1 VTLKAGAAP
10 KQETVMIFRNPRG
23 RVGVRSF
30 LAIAMGLACSATA
43 LAQGSDPV
51 RIGLIYSKQGPG
63 ASIGQFLERGS
74 ELALEQAGG
83 KVLGRPVELVWLD
96 EPNPQVSQQ
105 NMQKLVGEN
114 KVVAVVGGNYS
125 SSALA
130 MMSVANRAKIP
141 LILPG
146 AAASEITGKD
156 CSRYTFRTQAT
167 VPVQIA
173 GVMPYLSQIGKK
185 VYFLTPSYAFGQD
198 ILRSARGRLKENGM
212 SEVGVDEV
220 PVNTADYSSYILK
233 IRQAKPDVVLGGLV
247 GGDFSNFLKQW
258 NEMGMKDK
266 IPYVAVAVTDTDF
279 WDVGAQASAG
289 IYVKPWYYNN
299 PKNTAAE
306 QKFTADFEKKYG
318 RPPSDKS
325 WSGWIAMRSLLE
337 SINAAKSTDSKAIVT
352 QLEKWKNTDGAF
364 PFYYRDWDH
373 QLVRPSVVVKVKSKI
388 TDKYDFFDVVRD
400 TSNTA
405 AETEKAFGDKQEI
418 GCNMPSL

>member
-1 VTLKAGAAP
+1 
-10 KQETVMIFRNPRG
+10 MIFRNPRG
-23 RVGVRSF
+23 RVGIRSLF
-30 LAIAMGLACSATA
+30 AIVMGLTCGVTA
-43 LAQGSDPV
+43 LAQGTDPV

-74 ELALEQAGG
+74 EIALEQAGG

-105 NMQKLVGEN
+105 NMQKLVDEN

-167 VPVQIA
+167 VPVQIG

-198 ILRSARGRLKENGM
+198 ILRSARSRLKENGM
-212 SEVGVDEV
+212 TEVGVDEV

-279 WDVGAQASAG
+279 WDVGPQASAG

-306 QKFTADFEKKYG
+306 KQFTADFEKKYG
-318 RPPSDKS
+318 RPPSDKA

-337 SINAAKSTDSKAIVT
+337 SINAAKATDSKSIVT

-364 PFYYRDWDH
+364 PFYFRDWDH
-373 QLVRPSVVVKVKSKI
+373 QLVRPSVVVRVKSKI

-400 TSNTA
+400 TSNSA
-405 AETEKAFGDKQEI
+405 AETEKAFGDRQQV
-418 GCNMPSL
+418 GCNMPPL

>member
-1 VTLKAGAAP
+1 
-10 KQETVMIFRNPRG
+10 MNFRNPCG
-23 RVGVRSF
+23 RVGYRSF
-30 LAIAMGLACSATA
+30 IAFVTGLSFSAA
-43 LAQGSDPV
+43 PFAQGNEPV

-74 ELALEQAGG
+74 EIALEEAGG
-83 KVLGRPVELVWLD
+83 KVLGRPVELTWLD

-105 NMQKLVGEN
+105 NLQKLVDED

-146 AAASEITGKD
+146 AAAREITGKD

-198 ILRSARGRLKENGM
+198 ILRSARGRLKEYGM

-220 PVNTADYSSYILK
+220 PINTADYSSYILK

-247 GGDFSNFLKQW
+247 GGDLSNFLKQW

-299 PKNTAAE
+299 PKNTEAE
-306 QKFTADFEKKYG
+306 KKFTADFEKKYG
-318 RPPSDKS
+318 RQPSDKA

-337 SINAAKSTDSKAIVT
+337 SIDAAKSTDSTAIVT
-352 QLEKWKNTDGAF
+352 ALENWKNTDGPL
-364 PFYYRDWDH
+364 PFYFRSWDH

-388 TDKYDFFDVVRD
+388 ADKYDYFDVVKD
-400 TSNTA
+400 TSSTA
-405 AETEKAFGDKQEI
+405 ADTEKAFGDRQTV
-418 GCNMPSL
+418 GCSMPPL

>member
-1 VTLKAGAAP
+1 MG
-10 KQETVMIFRNPRG
+10 FRIPRG
-23 RVGVRSF
+23 QAGYRTLLAFAAGLSF
-30 LAIAMGLACSATA
+30 SAAA
-43 LAQGSDPV
+43 LAQGNDPV
-51 RIGLIYSKQGPG
+51 HIGLIYAKQGPG
-63 ASIGQFLERGS
+63 ASIGQFLQRGS
-74 ELALEQAGG
+74 QIALEEAGN
-83 KVLGRPVELVWLD
+83 KVLGRPIEVTWLD
-96 EPNPQVSQQ
+96 EPNPQVAQQ
-105 NMQKLVGEN
+105 NMQKLVDEN

-173 GVMPYLSQIGKK
+173 GVMPYVSQIGKK

-212 SEVGVDEV
+212 TEVGVDEV

-233 IRQAKPDVVLGGLV
+233 IRQAKPDAVLGGLV

-279 WDVGAQASAG
+279 WDVGPQASAG
-289 IYVKPWYYNN
+289 IYVKPWYYKN
-299 PKNTAAE
+299 PKNPPAE
-306 QKFTADFEKKYG
+306 QKFAADFEKKYG
-318 RPPSDKS
+318 RPPSDKA
-325 WSGWIAMRSLLE
+325 WSGWIAMRALLE

-352 QLEKWKNTDGAF
+352 ALEKWKDTDGAL
-364 PFYYRDWDH
+364 PFYFRSWDH
-373 QLVRPSVVVKVKSKI
+373 QMVRPSVVVKVKSAI
-388 TDKYDFFDVVRD
+388 TDKYDYFDVVKE
-400 TSNTA
+400 TSSTA
-405 AETEKAFGDKQEI
+405 ADTEKAFGDKQQI
-418 GCNMPSL
+418 GCNMPPL